1 MNDSSDELVF
11 APLGGLGEIGMN
23 AALYGFGPKGKRKW
37 ILVDLGVAFAGPD
50 LPGIDLLMP
59 DLTFIE
65 RHKKDLLG
73 LVITHAHE
81 DHVGAIADLWPRLK
95 CPVYA
100 TRFSASLLE
109 TRRLSE
115 PGAPDIRINV
125 VAQGATIQLGPF
137 SIEFVPMSHSIPESN
152 GLAIRT
158 PLGTVMHTGDW
169 KRDPT
174 PVIGLP
180 TDEARLRAIGDE
192 GVLALICDSTN
203 IMREG
208 ESPSEADVAIAL
220 KDVISQATGR
230 VLVTTFASNVARLRS
245 VAEAAAEAG
254 RQVVIAGRAM
264 ERTLSVARELGYLE
278 GVPPFLSAHAY
289 ASLPRD
295 KVVLLATGSQG
306 ESRAAVARI
315 ADGEHPEIKLDRGDL
330 VIFSSR
336 TIPGNEREV
345 NGMINGL
352 VTQGV
357 KIITDRDA
365 PIHASGHPRRGEVQR
380 MYEWIRP
387 QIAVP
392 AHGEPLHLAVHADF
406 ARAQGVP
413 NVFTLRNGAMLAL
426 APGKPGIIDE
436 VPHGRLMKDGDILL
450 SPDDNAVKVRTSLAF
465 AGVISI
471 GIAITAKGDVAG
483 DPDVVLAGLPA
494 RTKDGKGMDQIVDEV
509 VFSVLDSLPRNV
521 RRNADA
527 TATAVER
534 GVRNTVRN
542 HWGKR
547 PTVHVLVM
555 EV

>member
-1 MNDSSDELVF
+1 MNNSNDELVF

-23 AALYGFGPKGKRKW
+23 AALYGFGPPGKRKW
-37 ILVDLGVAFAGPD
+37 ILIDLGVAFAGPD

-59 DLTFIE
+59 DLAFIE

-81 DHVGAIADLWPRLK
+81 DHVGAIADLWPKLQ

-115 PGAPDIRINV
+115 PGAPQIKINV
-125 VAQGATIQLGPF
+125 VAQGATIELGPF
-137 SIEFVPMSHSIPESN
+137 SIEFVPMSHSVPESN

-158 PLGTVMHTGDW
+158 PLGLVMHTGDW

-220 KDVISQATGR
+220 NEVIAQAKGR

-245 VAEAAAEAG
+245 VAEAAAAAG

-264 ERTLSVARELGYLE
+264 ERTIAVARECGYLE
-278 GVPPFLSAHAY
+278 GVAPFLPVMAY
-289 ASLPRD
+289 SSLTRD

-306 ESRAAVARI
+306 EPRAAVARI
-315 ADGEHPEIKLDRGDL
+315 AEGDHPEIKLDQDDL

-345 NGMINGL
+345 NSMINAL
-352 VTQGV
+352 VVQGV

-392 AHGEPLHLAVHADF
+392 AHGEALHLSVHADF

-413 NVFTLRNGAMLAL
+413 HVFTLRNGAMLAL
-426 APGKPGIIDE
+426 APGKPGVIDE
-436 VPHGRLMKDGDILL
+436 IPHGRLMKDGDVLL
-450 SPDDNAVKVRTSLAF
+450 SAGDEAMKDRKKLAF
-465 AGVISI
+465 AGIVSI
-471 GIAITAKGDVAG
+471 GVAINVKGDVAG
-483 DPDVVLAGLPA
+483 RPDVVLAGLPA
-494 RTKDGKGMDQIVDEV
+494 RTRDGKEMAQIVDEV
-509 VFSVLDSLPRNV
+509 VFSVLDSLPRSV

-527 TATAVER
+527 TATAIER

-547 PTVHVLVM
+547 PTVQVLVM

>member
-23 AALYGFGPKGKRKW
+23 AGLYGFGPKGKRKW

-50 LPGIDLLMP
+50 EPGIDLLMP

-81 DHVGAIADLWPRLK
+81 DHVGAIADLWPKLK

-109 TRRLSE
+109 TRRLGE
-115 PGAPDIRINV
+115 PGAPDIKINV

-192 GVLALICDSTN
+192 GVLALVCDSTN

-208 ESPSEADVAIAL
+208 ESPSESDVAIAL
-220 KDVISQATGR
+220 KDVIGQATGR
-230 VLVTTFASNVARLRS
+230 VVVTTFASNVARLRS
-245 VAEAAAEAG
+245 VAEAAMAAG

-264 ERTLSVARELGYLE
+264 ERTLAVARECGYLE
-278 GVPPFLSAHAY
+278 GVPPFLSSMAY
-289 ASLPRD
+289 SSLTRD
-295 KVVLLATGSQG
+295 RVVLLATGSQG
-306 ESRAAVARI
+306 EQRAAVARI
-315 ADGEHPEIKLDRGDL
+315 AAGEHPDIKLDRDDL

-392 AHGEPLHLAVHADF
+392 AHGEPLHLSVHADF

-413 NVFTLRNGAMLAL
+413 HVFTLRNGVMLAL
-426 APGKPGIIDE
+426 GPGKPGIIDE

-450 SPDDNAVKVRTSLAF
+450 APDDDAVKARTRLAY
-465 AGVISI
+465 AGVISV

-494 RTKDGKGMDQIVDEV
+494 RTKEGKGMDQIVDEA
-509 VFSVLDSLPRNV
+509 VFGVLDSLPRSV